1 MDSDQSVVPHT
12 GVSVYQAMYGRR
24 MAWKYKD
31 QPVPAAALERMLD
44 ASVWAPNHRLTEPW
58 RLFVVKKGSRAS
70 KIVADQAYEVTLQ
83 RSNNPDRAEAIR
95 RAVLEPPIV
104 IYVYCVP
111 GPNEEVTQENYASVI
126 CAAYNLSLAGY
137 AEGLAVTWET
147 GGRTRHPELKATL
160 GADPDWE
167 LAVMLSVGFPDEAP
181 VSRRTGAKEF
191 VRWLD

>member
-137 AEGLAVTWET
+137 AEGPGGDLGDRRAHPPSRAQGDS
-147 GGRTRHPELKATL
+147 GGRSRL
-160 GADPDWE
+160 GAGRD
-167 LAVMLSVGFPDEAP
+167 AVRGLS
-181 VSRRTGAKEF
+181 R
-191 VRWLD
+191 